1 MRTALAALGIMLL
14 AACGQPTPQASRS
27 APTSNTAGVSASPS
41 PNEASATPLLT
52 SPSAAA
58 QSPSPTP
65 AASPTL
71 TPQAPKPR
79 ALAAVTYDSD
89 RSELV
94 IFGGQGPPTATSA
107 FEYLGD
113 TWTWSSAGW
122 KQKSVTGP
130 SPRFAA
136 TMAYDSSHH
145 VAVLFSGDASGETW
159 TWDGKSWTQQHPAT
173 SPPPRQDASM
183 VYDAGHQVVVLFGG
197 QTTQQLNDTW
207 VWDGVNWKQLHPATS
222 PSPRVF
228 ASMAYDS
235 AHAKVVLFGGSSGQG
250 QVYDGGYADTWVWD
264 GANWTK
270 VSSTTNPAPR
280 SEASM
285 AYDSAHGQVVLFGG
299 VSGTGSQYGVLSDT
313 WSWDGTNWT
322 GQRPSTPP
330 SARLGSAMDF
340 DAATNE
346 VVLFGGM
353 AFQPPNQMLAD
364 TWLWNGDAWT
374 EQS

>member
-1 MRTALAALGIMLL
+1 
-14 AACGQPTPQASRS
+14 
-27 APTSNTAGVSASPS
+27 S
-41 PNEASATPLLT
+41 PNEASATPSLT

-113 TWTWSSAGW
+113 TWTRSSAGW
-122 KQKSVTGP
+122 KQASVTGP

-136 TMAYDSSHH
+136 TMAYDSSQH
-145 VAVLFSGDASGETW
+145 VAVLFGGDASGETW

-197 QTTQQLNDTW
+197 QRAQQLNDTW

-222 PSPRVF
+222 P
-228 ASMAYDS
+228 
-235 AHAKVVLFGGSSGQG
+235 
-250 QVYDGGYADTWVWD
+250 
-264 GANWTK
+264 
-270 VSSTTNPAPR
+270 
-280 SEASM
+280 
-285 AYDSAHGQVVLFGG
+285 
-299 VSGTGSQYGVLSDT
+299 
-313 WSWDGTNWT
+313 
-322 GQRPSTPP
+322 
-330 SARLGSAMDF
+330 
-340 DAATNE
+340 
-346 VVLFGGM
+346 
-353 AFQPPNQMLAD
+353 
-364 TWLWNGDAWT
+364 
-374 EQS
+374 